1 MVVVKYVYV
10 SFVLRPFR
18 GIGDARKNCGIISVG
33 GFCNAHS
40 CGR

>member
-1 MVVVKYVYV
+1 MMVKYFYV
-10 SFVLRPFR
+10 SIMLRPFR